1 MILRILDRALGMTP
15 ATTLIE
21 TEASTLRQ
29 VITARVRHEVEAFNR
44 NRPDIYHG
52 LVAPDEAERLLN
64 GYDLKRVR
72 ELDAEVE
79 IDRTLRAFEKHA
91 FVVFANGEQLT
102 SLDEG
107 LKTEELEFIKL
118 VPLAGG

>member
-1 MILRILDRALGMTP
+1 MTLRILDRALGTTA

-29 VITARVRHEVEAFNR
+29 VIAERVRHEVDAFNR
-44 NRPDIYHG
+44 NRPEVYHG
-52 LVAPDEAERLLN
+52 LVAPEEAERLLN

-72 ELDAEVE
+72 ELDPEVE

-91 FVVFANGEQLT
+91 FVVFANGEQVT
-102 SLDEG
+102 SLDES
-107 LKTEELEFIKL
+107 LQTEELEFIKL